1 VVEVTRPSFPAET
14 DPFNRAMTDKLLF
27 TPGPLNT
34 SRSVK
39 EAMLRDLGSRDAE
52 FITLVRHIR
61 AELLSLAGVA
71 GNADRLSALQ
81 SSYEA
86 VLIQGSG
93 TFGVESVLS
102 SVIPSSGKLLAL
114 TNGAYGE
121 RIIQIAAR
129 HRIPHEI
136 LRWPENQ
143 PLDPA
148 LVRGKL
154 ESDPALAG
162 VTHIAAVHCETSTG
176 ILNPIESL
184 AEIAAE
190 FNRTFIVDAM
200 SSFGGIPIDLSDVRI
215 HFLISSANK
224 CIQGVPGFSF
234 VLALRESLTAAEGTA
249 RTLSLDLYEQ
259 WRGLEASGQFRF
271 TPPTHA
277 LLAFAQALK
286 ELRDEGGIPARAQR
300 YAANHKILI
309 DGMRA
314 LGFVPFLERA
324 HQSPIINAFHYP
336 ADPSF
341 HFQRFYELLSRDGMV
356 IYPGKLTQVEC
367 FRLGNIGHLFPA
379 DMQAL
384 LESIKRALAEMGFLR
399 APKINDSGD

>member
-1 VVEVTRPSFPAET
+1 
-14 DPFNRAMTDKLLF
+14 MTDKLLF

-34 SRSVK
+34 SPTVK
-39 EAMLRDLGSRDAE
+39 EAMLRDLGSRDDE
-52 FITLVRHIR
+52 FIALVRNIR
-61 AELLSLAGVA
+61 TQLLALANVG
-71 GNADRLSALQ
+71 Q
-81 SSYEA
+81 SSGYESI
-86 VLIQGSG
+86 LIQGSG

-102 SVIPSSGKLLAL
+102 SVIPSNGKLLAL

-129 HRIPHEI
+129 HHIPHEI
-136 LRWPENQ
+136 LRWPENK

-148 LVRGKL
+148 TVRAML
-154 ESDPALAG
+154 ESDPAL
-162 VTHIAAVHCETSTG
+162 THIAAVHCETSTG
-176 ILNPIESL
+176 ILNPIEPLS
-184 AEIAAE
+184 EISAT

-200 SSFGGIPIDLSDVRI
+200 SSFGGIPIDLSSGHI

-234 VLALRESLTAAEGTA
+234 ALARRDALEASKNSS

-259 WRGLEASGQFRF
+259 WRGLETTGQFRF

-286 ELRDEGGIPARAQR
+286 ELRDEGGIPARARR
-300 YAANHKILI
+300 YATNHKLLV

-314 LGFVPFLERA
+314 LGFVPYLDPA
-324 HQSPIINAFHYP
+324 HQSHIITAFHYP
-336 ADPSF
+336 THPNF
-341 HFQRFYELLSRDGMV
+341 HFRDFYELLSRRGMV

-379 DMQAL
+379 DIDAL
-384 LESIKRALAEMGFLR
+384 LAAISSVLSEMKMPVPVPQPKKRVNRL
-399 APKINDSGD
+399 